1 MSNGTL
7 TLRHDLRPGD
17 LGRVTELHGRLYAE
31 EYGLSPIFE
40 GYVAETL
47 GEFGKR
53 ALPDR
58 DRLWLAEIDGRL
70 VGSVGIVGREE
81 GAAQLRWL
89 LVAPEA
95 RGRGLGQ
102 RLLDDALA
110 FCRATGR
117 TSVYLWTI
125 SLLPTAARMYRA
137 AGFRKTAEEGPSWWG
152 REVTEE
158 RYDLTLSPASG
169 AGHPLADDG
178 D

>member
-1 MSNGTL
+1 MTTTQNTDPIV
-7 TLRHDLRPGD
+7 RHDLRPGD
-17 LGRVTELHGRLYAE
+17 LGRVTELHGTLYTA
-31 EYGLSPIFE
+31 EYGLSSIFE

-47 GEFGKR
+47 AELGKHYR
-53 ALPDR
+53 PAR
-58 DRLWLAEIDGRL
+58 DRLWLAELDGRL
-70 VGSVGIVGREE
+70 VGTIGIVGRDH

-110 FCRATGR
+110 FCRDGGC

-125 SLLPTAARMYRA
+125 SLLTDAARLYLA
-137 AGFRKTAEEGPSWWG
+137 AGFRKTEEIGPSWWG

-158 RYDLTLSPASG
+158 RYDLTL
-169 AGHPLADDG
+169 
-178 D
+178 